1 LARPIKSVD
10 FRLQNL
16 ARPGLRARIVAA
28 WANSQSTL
36 RAAGSGAGAR
46 QHTGASAATPATGLR
61 RLFLCFVFL
70 GGLRRPVAGVAGA
83 ALPSCCV
90 CWWAVSL
97 LWRSRKPRRRV
108 APRQHSVAALA
119 LAGWR
124 PAQLPFWTQAEGAAK
139 RSGAASRPGNE
150 VFALLGGTGT
160 GQCPV
165 VGHRHHALIVLTGR
179 EGRRRPSWRTAW
191 SVGSMERSNASWR
204 RASSVG
210 ADGKARRPAS

>member
-1 LARPIKSVD
+1 MRNSHALRVGRKPPRRRAVSHHSREVPITERSGTASRKRTRIGAAHKSRFIFASRISRVQVSGLVLWQPGATPRAPSGLLAP
-10 FRLQNL
+10 
-16 ARPGLRARIVAA
+16 
-28 WANSQSTL
+28 
-36 RAAGSGAGAR
+36 GAGAS

-119 LAGWR
+119 LAGGR
-124 PAQLPFWTQAEGAAK
+124 PAQLRFWTPAEEAPK

-165 VGHRHHALIVLTGR
+165 VGHRHHALI
-179 EGRRRPSWRTAW
+179 
-191 SVGSMERSNASWR
+191 
-204 RASSVG
+204 
-210 ADGKARRPAS
+210 